1 MALRIPVRLALLS
14 AVAIVAIGAVAG
26 GGPAGASVRLTTIAA
41 SSTGLVAAYS
51 FDEGSGTTVTDWSG
65 SGNAGTVSNA
75 SWSSAGKYAGAL
87 SFNGASSWVTIPDAA
102 SLDLTTGMTL
112 EGWVK
117 PTALGTDWRCV
128 LFKERPSD
136 MTYSLYA
143 NESTGH
149 PVGQVYQ
156 GKELN
161 ALGSSGLP
169 LNAWTFLAATY
180 DGTTL
185 RLYVNGSQVGNIVVG
200 AVGDVTRARGG
211 LASELFEIRDSARKA
226 GADQR
231 VDEDWLSPRR

>member
-1 MALRIPVRLALLS
+1 M
-14 AVAIVAIGAVAG
+14 
-26 GGPAGASVRLTTIAA
+26 
-41 SSTGLVAAYS
+41 
-51 FDEGSGTTVTDWSG
+51 
-65 SGNAGTVSNA
+65 
-75 SWSSAGKYAGAL
+75 
-87 SFNGASSWVTIPDAA
+87 TIPDAA

-200 AVGDVTRARGG
+200 GAIDVSNGALHIGGDSVWGEWFQG
-211 LASELFEIRDSARKA
+211 LIDNVRIYNRPLSGSELQTDMNTP
-226 GADQR
+226 
-231 VDEDWLSPRR
+231 VDPPPAA